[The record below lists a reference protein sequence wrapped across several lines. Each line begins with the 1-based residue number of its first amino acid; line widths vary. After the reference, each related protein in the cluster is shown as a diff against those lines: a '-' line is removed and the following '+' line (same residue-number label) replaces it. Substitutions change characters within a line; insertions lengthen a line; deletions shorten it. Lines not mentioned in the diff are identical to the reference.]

1 MCGENFEAYVFAK
14 LVGGSP
20 PRVRGKRRM
29 PKFESNRVRITPA
42 CAGKTFH
49 RATGARRAQD
59 HPRVCGENT
68 MSAQLSM
75 CPTGSPPRVRGKQAE
90 LLHIVIESR
99 ITPACAGKTPEGD
112 PLSLRKRDHP
122 RVCGENNRCHAV
134 GVDYI
139 GSPPRVRGK
148 LLLAFACF
156 FI

>member
-75 CPTGSPPRVRGKQAE
+75 CPTGSPPRVRGKPSAARSTA
-90 LLHIVIESR
+90 IFRR
-99 ITPACAGKTPEGD
+99 ITPACAGKTRREAPYRAPEE
-112 PLSLRKRDHP
+112 DHP
-122 RVCGENNRCHAV
+122 RVCGENISSPISRLSSQ
-134 GVDYI
+134 

-148 LLLAFACF
+148 RDRRP
-156 FI
+156 